1 MVKAILVLVLT
12 IPMLQACGGSSSPA
26 ATTKPPAATDT
37 KPVFETP
44 PKQG

>member
-1 MVKAILVLVLT
+1 MAKAIVILILAL
-12 IPMLQACGGSSSPA
+12 PLLQACGGSSSPA
-26 ATTKPPAATDT
+26 ATTKPPVATDP